1 MEKELYCNCCDDFV
15 SFKVIKKEEVYKVKD
30 KEITITSNIPFC
42 NICGEELYCE
52 ELEEENLERA
62 YRIYR
67 EEEGILSSEE
77 IKAIREMYGLSQRS
91 FSKILKWGEITINRY
106 EMGAI
111 PDKAHNN
118 TLILLK
124 DYRNMET
131 ILNNNIGLLPKSK
144 EQKLRERIK
153 SIKSENEFNILKND
167 VLGLLYDKDDITT
180 GFKKFDFDS
189 FKNLVAFFVKNIEG
203 KLYKTKLM
211 KLLWYSDFKYFKE
224 NTKSITGLQYA
235 RLPRGPVV
243 ENREFLIGLLEKDSL
258 ISLIEDINT
267 GGEYFK
273 LNDENIE
280 IELSEEEIEIANSV
294 LNKFNSFTAKDI
306 SDYSHGEE
314 AWIENKMGGI
324 ISYEFANK
332 LREF

>member
-15 SFKVIKKEEVYKVKD
+15 SFNVVKKEEVYKVKD
-30 KEITITSNIPFC
+30 REITVTSNVPFC

-62 YRIYR
+62 YKIYR
-67 EEEGILSSEE
+67 EEEGILSKEE
-77 IKAIREMYGLSQRS
+77 IKSIREMYGLSQRS
-91 FSKILKWGEITINRY
+91 FSKVLKWGEVTINRY

-131 ILNNNIGLLPKSK
+131 ILNNNIGLLSKSK
-144 EQKLRERIK
+144 ENKLREIIK
-153 SIKSENEFNILKND
+153 VIKSENEFNILKND
-167 VLGLLYDKDDITT
+167 VLNLLYDKDDITT
-180 GFKKFDFDS
+180 GFKKIDFDS
-189 FKNLVAFFVKNIEG
+189 FKNLVAFFIKNIEG

-211 KLLWYSDFKYFKE
+211 KLLWYSDFSYFKE
-224 NTKSITGLQYA
+224 NTRSITGLQYA
-235 RLPRGPVV
+235 RLPRGPVI
-243 ENREFLIGLLEKDSL
+243 ENREFLIGLLEKDNL
-258 ISLIEDINT
+258 IYLVEDSNT

-273 LNDENIE
+273 LNDEDVE
-280 IELSEEEIEIANSV
+280 IELSEEELRIAKLV
-294 LNKFNSFTAKDI
+294 LNKFNGFTAKEI
-306 SDYSHGEE
+306 SDYSHEEE
-314 AWIENKMGGI
+314 AWIENKMGEI

-332 LREF
+332 LRKL